1 MIIKLSTCQ
10 VPFCISDSLENFVQ
24 IGSLKEEIKTYI
36 FQQYNEQMD
45 LFVINRDALLD
56 KKKSLSEL
64 IYRELKGD
72 IVYIFQTRN

>member
-10 VPFCISDSLENFVQ
+10 VPFCISGSLENFVQ

>member
-1 MIIKLSTCQ
+1 M
-10 VPFCISDSLENFVQ
+10 N
-24 IGSLKEEIKTYI
+24 
-36 FQQYNEQMD
+36 
-45 LFVINRDALLD
+45 LFVINHDALLD

>member
-1 MIIKLSTCQ
+1 
-10 VPFCISDSLENFVQ
+10 
-24 IGSLKEEIKTYI
+24 
-36 FQQYNEQMD
+36 MD